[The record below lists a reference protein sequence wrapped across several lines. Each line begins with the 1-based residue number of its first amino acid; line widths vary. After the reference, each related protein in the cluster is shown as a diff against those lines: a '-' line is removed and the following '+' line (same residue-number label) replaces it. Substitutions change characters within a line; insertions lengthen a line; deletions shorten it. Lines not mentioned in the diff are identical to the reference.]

1 MFDSSPQMC
10 DKNFFNNTS
19 YTFSQLVNRVGSSLK
34 WSDFQQN
41 LKIID
46 KIDFEN
52 PDGISSK
59 LTIEILEQG
68 AVLVSLLLTLNIFHT
83 LF

>member
-1 MFDSSPQMC
+1 MC
-10 DKNFFNNTS
+10 DKNFFNNAS
-19 YTFSQLVNRVGSSLK
+19 YNFSQLVNRVGSSLK

-46 KIDFEN
+46 KTDFEN
-52 PDGISSK
+52 PGGISSK